1 MRDEL
6 QYSFKK
12 LGEAIKKLDSGIKQ
26 AKNQL
31 DRDGVIQRFE
41 FSFELLWKT
50 LKLFLSNEG
59 IRTKSPKEAL
69 KETFR
74 YGLIKDEG
82 LFLDMLED
90 RNQTSHIY
98 SEDISKEIFN
108 RIKKKYLN
116 AFKTLLKELSEKIDY
131 GNGISE

>member
-1 MRDEL
+1 MKAEL
-6 QYSFKK
+6 IYSFQK
-12 LGEAIKKLDSGIKQ
+12 LKEAVKKLDDGIKQ
-26 AKNQL
+26 VKDQL

-50 LKLFLSNEG
+50 LKLFLADEG
-59 IRTKSPKEAL
+59 IIANSPKEAL

-74 YGLIKDEG
+74 FGLIKDDEV
-82 LFLDMLED
+82 FLDMLED

-98 SEDISKEIFN
+98 SEDISKEIFG

-116 AFKTLLKELSEKIDY
+116 AIKLLLNNLSGYIDTEK
-131 GNGISE
+131 S

>member
-1 MRDEL
+1 MKSEL
-6 QYSFKK
+6 IYSFQK
-12 LGEAIKKLDSGIKQ
+12 LKEAVKKLDDGIKQ
-26 AKNQL
+26 VKDQL

-50 LKLFLSNEG
+50 LKLFLADEG
-59 IRTKSPKEAL
+59 IITKSPKEAL

-74 YGLIKDEG
+74 FGLIKDDEV
-82 LFLDMLED
+82 FLNMLED

-98 SEDISKEIFN
+98 SEDISKEIFG

-116 AFKTLLKELSEKIDY
+116 AFKLLIINLSGYIDTE
-131 GNGISE
+131 NS